1 MNLWPAIS
9 LPKLPEEEKIT
20 ERSKDPAKPDRG
32 ISFVSN
38 PTITIYLPEKQSAP
52 TPAVVICPG
61 GGYHGLA
68 IDKEG
73 HDVARWLNSI
83 GVAGIVLKYRLP
95 RPELSEGQ
103 TPWPMQDA
111 WRAIRIVRTNASQ
124 WNIDPTR
131 VGIMGFSAGGH
142 LAAMTGVHFDAGR
155 PDAPDPIDRA
165 SSRPDFLILGYPVI
179 TFSGSVAHKG
189 SRANLLGKT
198 ADPKLFDYY
207 SAELQVT
214 PQTPPAFVVQAKDD
228 PIKVENAILF
238 HDAMT
243 HANIPCE
250 LQLYDKGR
258 HGFGLGVHGGEVA
271 SWPSRC
277 EEWLKHMGILK

>member
-1 MNLWPAIS
+1 
-9 LPKLPEEEKIT
+9 
-20 ERSKDPAKPDRG
+20 
-32 ISFVSN
+32 
-38 PTITIYLPEKQSAP
+38 
-52 TPAVVICPG
+52 
-61 GGYHGLA
+61 
-68 IDKEG
+68 
-73 HDVARWLNSI
+73 
-83 GVAGIVLKYRLP
+83 VLKYRLP

-142 LAAMTGVHFDAGR
+142 LAALTGVHFDAGR